1 MEAETDVIVSNEG
14 SVFLLNPVTD
24 AGKEWIKENCR
35 TEGWQWLGEC
45 LAIEPRY
52 ALEIVEGMQGDG
64 LVVQ

>member
-1 MEAETDVIVSNEG
+1 
-14 SVFLLNPVTD
+14 VTD
-24 AGKEWIKENCR
+24 AGKEWLKENCR

-52 ALEIVEGMQGDG
+52 ARDIVEGMQGDG